1 MYFYLEEIMKK
12 IFPAERFH
20 DQLGHSLQ
28 LNKLCEVKKM
38 HQAPCMN
45 MEDRQLLDLPRL
57 KRATKQRNK
66 GVYTQSWLSCEFHTL
81 DVLAEDVLV

>member
-1 MYFYLEEIMKK
+1 MYFNLDEIMKK
-12 IFPAERFH
+12 NLSAERFH

-45 MEDRQLLDLPRL
+45 MEDRQLLDLSRL
-57 KRATKQRNK
+57 KRATKQTKKQR
-66 GVYTQSWLSCEFHTL
+66 GIHTIQTFM
-81 DVLAEDVLV
+81 